1 MDCVLTRSLYLD
13 AGIFGQL
20 SSTGGTFL
28 ANTLEHAYA
37 QDDGTLKPKLPPGT
51 YTCVRGPHQ
60 LHGMLAAFIT
70 FEITD
75 VPGHTGILFHMG
87 NYNKDSDGCVL
98 LGEEA
103 VPTSEPTM
111 VTNSVVTFNSFMA
124 SQSGVDTFQL
134 VVV

>member
-1 MDCVLTRSLYLD
+1 
-13 AGIFGQL
+13 
-20 SSTGGTFL
+20 
-28 ANTLEHAYA
+28 
-37 QDDGTLKPKLPPGT
+37 
-51 YTCVRGPHQ
+51 
-60 LHGMLAAFIT
+60 MLAAFIT